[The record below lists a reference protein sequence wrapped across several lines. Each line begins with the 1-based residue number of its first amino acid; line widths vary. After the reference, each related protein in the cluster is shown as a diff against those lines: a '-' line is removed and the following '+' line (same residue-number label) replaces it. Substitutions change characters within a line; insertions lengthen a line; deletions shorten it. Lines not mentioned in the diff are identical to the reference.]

1 VAKPYLVVFVIR
13 KNCWHLLANKD
24 TSLKGPSTRNVS
36 HGITAATNYKCRLA
50 ETLNEPDAVCVALH
64 TQVEAAQ
71 SITRKTV
78 SAALENNSFRLV
90 IVHDSLD
97 DWLKDRLVGDIVN
110 TIAEWEVDGVILAS
124 AYTDIAKLTS
134 TWEILSVLVER
145 AGHDSVG
152 GIEGFFNTITM
163 MNVDV
168 NVEDALLESQE
179 LNYAEDNI

>member
-1 VAKPYLVVFVIR
+1 
-13 KNCWHLLANKD
+13 
-24 TSLKGPSTRNVS
+24 
-36 HGITAATNYKCRLA
+36 
-50 ETLNEPDAVCVALH
+50 
-64 TQVEAAQ
+64 
-71 SITRKTV
+71 
-78 SAALENNSFRLV
+78 LV